1 MLKYEPTHNN
11 IEKRTSKM
19 ALETIQQEHE
29 DYESSI
35 ELDPFS
41 LFINAIRADQT
52 KRKYQARLS
61 TLTIFQYQIQI

>member
-1 MLKYEPTHNN
+1 
-11 IEKRTSKM
+11 M